1 MDEKQYQEEM
11 GKYYPEAE
19 EVIND
24 PDKFEEFLRKLE
36 EKLKTIPKAGKY
48 LADIPILISM
58 VRAYVMKEY
67 TEIPLGSI
75 VAVTAALLYFLSPI
89 DIIPDTIPGVG
100 LVDDA
105 AVIGICLKLV
115 NDDLLDYKKWRAQR
129 EKEQKQA
136 RS

>member
-1 MDEKQYQEEM
+1 
-11 GKYYPEAE
+11 
-19 EVIND
+19 
-24 PDKFEEFLRKLE
+24 
-36 EKLKTIPKAGKY
+36 
-48 LADIPILISM
+48 M